1 MVLSGMFL
9 AKAAMTPTGS
19 EHNSDSTGK
28 TRFSQRGGAKTG
40 AFSVD
45 SDLEAV
51 IAAWSRLPK
60 AIRRA
65 IVALVVVDFCE

>member
-1 MVLSGMFL
+1 V
-9 AKAAMTPTGS
+9 TPTGS
-19 EHNSDSTGK
+19 EHASDSTAK

-45 SDLEAV
+45 SDLQAV

-60 AIRRA
+60 AIRRV
-65 IVALVVVDFCE
+65 IIALVVNGTVDFGE